1 MRTWQTG
8 KRAAHL
14 CASDAM
20 LSTGLL
26 CGLDEWLN
34 DSECRR
40 DDGGGW
46 PR

>member
-20 LSTGLL
+20 LSAGLL
-26 CGLDEWLN
+26 CGLNEWPN
-34 DSECRR
+34 KREYRR
-40 DDGGGW
+40 DESNGW